1 LAGRVKAHTS
11 SRSDM
16 EIVPADCADIDI
28 LIILCGCLRA
38 CADKAEIKAQAR
50 QHLIIAGQSLA
61 GTAQNEERLIAM
73 LASEIDRLLPPVK

>member
-1 LAGRVKAHTS
+1 
-11 SRSDM
+11 M
-16 EIVPADCADIDI
+16 
-28 LIILCGCLRA
+28 RA

-73 LASEIDRLLPPVK
+73 LADEIDRLLPPVK